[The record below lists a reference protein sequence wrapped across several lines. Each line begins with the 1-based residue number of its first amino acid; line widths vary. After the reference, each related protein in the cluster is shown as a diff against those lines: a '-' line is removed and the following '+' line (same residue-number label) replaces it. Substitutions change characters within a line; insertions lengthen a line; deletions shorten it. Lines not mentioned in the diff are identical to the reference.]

1 MIKLLMLAVLI
12 AVLVYPA
19 SGMYV
24 FNGKM
29 SGPQNP
35 VARGTVAASPASG

>member
-19 SGMYV
+19 SGIYL

-29 SGPQNP
+29 SGPQK
-35 VARGTVAASPASG
+35 SGGEGNRRRKSG